1 MSGNYYIFGS
11 KGFIG
16 TSLINLSNYKYKNV
30 DREQVDLSDIQS
42 IKSYFSNITKVD
54 VLIFLV
60 GLVHKKGKNGSYSQ
74 HYDNNFMTLKN
85 LLSAFSQI
93 NIGIDKIIFTS
104 TVNVY
109 DGSEKNAFYD
119 EESPLNPK
127 EHYAK
132 TKKIAEDYLI
142 KNYDNNY
149 WIIRLAP
156 VYSKEFQL
164 NIERRTKIMNFF
176 YKPGKGNTQFSM
188 CNLNNLI
195 ISIDKIIDNKVPS
208 GVYNISDIK
217 EYDYN
222 DLLSYKQGRVKIII
236 PTFLI
241 KTLFSLSQFFN
252 LKSLESR
259 LSKLFMTR
267 VYTSKKIR
275 SFIDFTAELKDDR

>member
-16 TSLINLSNYKYKNV
+16 TSLINLSIYEYKNV
-30 DREQVDLSDIQS
+30 DREQIDLSDIQS
-42 IKSYFSNITKVD
+42 IKSYFSNIAKVD

-60 GLVHKKGKNGSYSQ
+60 GRVHKKGKNGSYYQ

-93 NIGIDKIIFTS
+93 NISIGKIIFTS

-109 DGSEKNAFYD
+109 DGSMKNIFYD

-127 EHYAK
+127 EYYAK

-142 KNYDNNY
+142 ENYVNKY
-149 WIIRLAP
+149 WILRLAP

-164 NIERRTKIMNFF
+164 NIDKRTKIMNFF
-176 YKPGKGNTQFSM
+176 YKPGKGNNQFSM
-188 CNLNNLI
+188 CNLSNLI

-222 DLLSYKQGRVKIII
+222 DLLSYKQARVKFII
-236 PTFLI
+236 PIFLI
-241 KTLFSLSQFFN
+241 KILFSLSQFFN
-252 LKSLESR
+252 LKSIESR

-275 SFIDFTAELKDDR
+275 SFIDFSAELKDAR